1 MNWAEII
8 SNYPAARN
16 NVYLNTAA
24 CGLISKNTQQAMN
37 KHFQNYLESGAGARA
52 SWVREKA
59 ETRSKAASLLN
70 VEPENLLFVA
80 NYTTGMNQVAA
91 MWQNKYK
98 KILLLDGDYPS
109 VILPWKV
116 HKYDC
121 HFFTAGEDEIISTEE
136 IESKIKEVKPDVLAI
151 SHVQFNT
158 GFRIDLDEVSAI
170 CKKYGVVFLVDATQ
184 SFGAF
189 PIDVKKS
196 GIDVLIT
203 SVYKWTTAGFGL
215 GIAYIK
221 PELLENCHPFI
232 AANNSNGQAITPNNE
247 ASIELKQAAFE
258 TGHTNHPGLAA
269 LNSALTD
276 LINIGVENISERIL
290 SLNALICMGIKEI
303 NSDLLVS
310 DFTEKH
316 SSGILSVT
324 TSPEVEQMLLEK
336 NIVTSFRNKGL
347 RISIHFYNNES
358 DIESVL
364 RELKTCLS

>member
-1 MNWAEII
+1 MNWAEIL
-8 SNYPAARN
+8 SNYPAAKN

-37 KHFQNYLESGAGARA
+37 QHFQHYVEFGAGARP
-52 SWVREKA
+52 SWVKEKA

-116 HKYDC
+116 HKYEC
-121 HFFTAGEDEIISTEE
+121 QFFTAGKDEIISIEE
-136 IESKIKEVKPDVLAI
+136 IEKQIKETKPDVLAI

-158 GFRIDLDEVSAI
+158 GFRLDLDSVAAI

-189 PIDVKKS
+189 PIDVKKI

-221 PELLENCHPFI
+221 PELLENCHPLI
-232 AANNSNGQAITPNNE
+232 AGNNSNGQAITPSNE

-276 LINIGVENISERIL
+276 LINIGVEHISERIL
-290 SLNALICMGIKEI
+290 SLNALFCKGIKEI

-310 DFTEKH
+310 NFSESQ
-316 SSGILSVT
+316 SSGILSIQT
-324 TSPEVEQMLLEK
+324 TPEIEQFLLEK

-347 RISIHFYNNES
+347 RISIHFYNSES
-358 DIESVL
+358 DIETII
-364 RELKTCLS
+364 EALKNCLS